1 MPLQTEFFFL
11 ALLPPIMFEAGFSL
25 QVKPFFRNIGAIV
38 ALAFIGTVVS
48 TGIVGFIM
56 CAPCCVHPDRCMEV
70 RALVLPFPLAA
81 YSRTVMVCVEPLLRY
96 ENRCADRWAAG
107 KAGFSLSLTFIQA
120 LVYGSLISTT
130 DTVC

>member
-1 MPLQTEFFFL
+1 VPPQTEFFFL

-56 CAPCCVHPDRCMEV
+56 CAPCCTH
-70 RALVLPFPLAA
+70 
-81 YSRTVMVCVEPLLRY
+81 
-96 ENRCADRWAAG
+96 ADDCINFAR
-107 KAGFSLSLTFIQA
+107 
-120 LVYGSLISTT
+120 
-130 DTVC
+130 